1 MENYSL
7 QVAVRDAN
15 GVKPGR
21 LRAEGFTP
29 AVVYGADQSP
39 QTLQVESRE
48 LKRLLARGG
57 AAHLIN
63 LEGESFPTTR
73 VLIREVQRHP
83 VRSELLHIDFV
94 RVSAGQKIRMAVP
107 LHIIGEA
114 PAVHEGAILLQ
125 NVDSVEIECLPDSL
139 PAFLDVDIS
148 GLANLADRIHATD
161 LQLPP
166 GVTLY
171 GDYGDE
177 AIISLSIPRSAAIE
191 EEEVEEAGLEEPE
204 ILSDRLDEDEAAAEE

>member
-83 VRSELLHIDFV
+83 VRREVLHIDFV
-94 RVSAGQKIRMAVP
+94 RVSVGQKIRMAVA
-107 LHIIGEA
+107 LHLVGES
-114 PAVHEGAILLQ
+114 PAVEEGAILLQ

-139 PAFLDVDIS
+139 PSFIEVDIS
-148 GLANLADRIHATD
+148 GLVHIHDRIHATD
-161 LQLPP
+161 LKLPP
-166 GVTLY
+166 GVELY
-171 GDYGDE
+171 GDLSDE
-177 AIISLSIPRSAAIE
+177 ALISLSIPRSATTEELE
-191 EEEVEEAGLEEPE
+191 EEEDTGEPE
-204 ILSDRLDEDEAAAEE
+204 ILSDRRDEEDED